1 VFDIG
6 KKDASIDKGQ
16 NSFSEVSSDLITI
29 LNSASV
35 KKYKQRLLTDAAAV
49 TMKAAAARSSI
60 HGARKRMKKGKS
72 RRQIARVLESL
83 DLKNVEGATNLILRE
98 NAKKHF
104 RGKTLSIAIDVHDIP
119 YHGLFHERKDEVNRS
134 KPKEGTT
141 HFHSIA
147 TAYVIGKNG
156 KRFTLAILFVRKH
169 TSMLSIVID
178 LLLLIRKCKI
188 DINILLLDKGFYA
201 INVVKRLMRLGI
213 SFIIPMRGKRL
224 TKKKGS
230 YQTLYR
236 MKSTADGKPK
246 EQLVNAVSV
255 IRYNKGRRFNHRGA
269 MQLCFIT
276 YKIRRN
282 PRQIAEFYRK
292 RFGIES
298 SYKLDKSIR
307 SRTSTRNPA
316 IRLFLFSAAV
326 LLQNIW
332 VGIKFIFC
340 KHLSKTSKDMVT
352 LHDFADTILYWIR
365 KLYGETIGFRKPG

>member
-1 VFDIG
+1 MVKQKRNKEGKVFLEV
-6 KKDASIDKGQ
+6 AQELID
-16 NSFSEVSSDLITI
+16 VLDSS
-29 LNSASV
+29 SV
-35 KKYKQRLLTDAAAV
+35 KNYNIYLLKDVAAV
-49 TMKAAAARSSI
+49 TIKAAAARSSI

-83 DLKNVEGATNLILRE
+83 DLKNVEDATNLLLRE

-104 RGKTLSIAIDVHDIP
+104 RGKTVSIAIDIHDIP

-156 KRFTLAILFVRKH
+156 KRFTLAMMFVWKH
-169 TSMLSIVID
+169 TPMLSIITELVW
-178 LLLLIRKCKI
+178 LIHKCKV

-201 INVVKRLMRLGI
+201 IDVVKRLMRLGI

-224 TKKKGS
+224 EKRKGS
-230 YQTLYR
+230 YQTLYC

-246 EQLVNAVSV
+246 KQLVNAVSV

-282 PRQIAEFYRK
+282 PIQIAEFYRK

-307 SRTSTRNPA
+307 PRTSTRNPA

-332 VGIKFIFC
+332 VSIKLIFC
-340 KHLSKTSKDMVT
+340 KRIARTSGYMIT
-352 LHDFADTILYWIR
+352 LRDFADTMLYWVR
-365 KLYGETIGFRKPG
+365 KLYGEIIGFKKLG